1 MGFHIPSRT
10 ETVQDSRGRHR
21 PAVPLP
27 ESLAAGPQDR
37 VPDELC
43 SLVGYATHPEATIQ
57 TLLDGARGALAWPA
71 NEAGLI
77 VNTRLKIHTVPLRA
91 DLPHEEGYSRAQEN
105 ILLVI
110 SRSYVAI
117 GKIRSSDLRLLPN

>member
-1 MGFHIPSRT
+1 
-10 ETVQDSRGRHR
+10 
-21 PAVPLP
+21 VPLP

-43 SLVGYATHPEATIQ
+43 SLVDYATHPEATIQ

-71 NEAGLI
+71 NEAGLA
-77 VNTRLKIHTVPLRA
+77 VNTRLTIHTVPLRA
-91 DLPHEEGYSRAQEN
+91 DLTHEEDCSRTKEN
-105 ILLVI
+105 NLLVI